1 MSNPSYFLSSLFLN
15 INNFLK
21 SIKMFDYNDESIL
34 MNKWFAISQWN
45 SLTLCVLKI
54 AFELFY
60 GRFRYSTENGSIFRN
75 NEWVIDREL
84 ELKNKKIVKTKTTII
99 IGCDM
104 FALLV
109 IFFQFHYLIVIYC
122 VVLLV
127 KASQP
132 ILLFFEHM
140 NYYVCSGK
148 TFLFHVLIISRFV
161 FLFFVVIHEIFIEI
175 KSNGEKTILHDIYLF
190 ANSRPQLSTA
200 LISIVI
206 SAPLLVWIYK
216 NSKIKIPVVRMR

>member
-1 MSNPSYFLSSLFLN
+1 
-15 INNFLK
+15 
-21 SIKMFDYNDESIL
+21 MFDYNNESIL
-34 MNKWFAISQWN
+34 TSKWFAISQWT

-54 AFELFY
+54 ALELFY
-60 GRFRYSTENGSIFRN
+60 GQFRYRTGNGMIFRN
-75 NEWVIDREL
+75 NVLAINREL
-84 ELKNKKIVKTKTTII
+84 ELKSKKIIKIKTTII
-99 IGCDM
+99 IGCDI

-109 IFFQFHYLIVIYC
+109 ILLQFHYLIVIYC

-132 ILLFFEHM
+132 ILIFFEQN
-140 NYYVCSGK
+140 NYFVLSGK
-148 TFLFHVLIISRFV
+148 TFLFHVLIISRFI
-161 FLFFVVIHEIFIEI
+161 FLFFVVIHEILIEI
-175 KSNGEKTILHDIYLF
+175 KSSGEKTILHDIYLF

-216 NSKIKIPVVRMR
+216 NSKIKIPVLRMQ

>member
-1 MSNPSYFLSSLFLN
+1 
-15 INNFLK
+15 
-21 SIKMFDYNDESIL
+21 MFDYNNESIL
-34 MNKWFAISQWN
+34 TSKWFAISQWT

-54 AFELFY
+54 ALELFY
-60 GRFRYSTENGSIFRN
+60 GQFRYRTGNGMIFRN
-75 NEWVIDREL
+75 NVLAINREL
-84 ELKNKKIVKTKTTII
+84 ELKSKKIIKIKTTII
-99 IGCDM
+99 IGCDI

-109 IFFQFHYLIVIYC
+109 ILLQFHYLIVIYC

-132 ILLFFEHM
+132 ILIFFEQN
-140 NYYVCSGK
+140 NYFVLSGK
-148 TFLFHVLIISRFV
+148 TFLFHVLIISRFI
-161 FLFFVVIHEIFIEI
+161 FLFFVVIHEILIEI

-216 NSKIKIPVVRMR
+216 NSKIKIPVLRMQ